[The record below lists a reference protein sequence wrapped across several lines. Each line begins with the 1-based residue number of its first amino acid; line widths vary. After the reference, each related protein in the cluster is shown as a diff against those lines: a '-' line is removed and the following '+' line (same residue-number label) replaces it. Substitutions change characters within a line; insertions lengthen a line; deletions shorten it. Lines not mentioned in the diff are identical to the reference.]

1 MGIRTKALGR
11 LKYTMP
17 EEVGIRSQD
26 LDQIDSIAY
35 KAIRDSATPG
45 CQVLVAKDGK
55 VIYYKSFGYQT
66 YDSTLPVQNT
76 DLYDLASLTKIVATT
91 PGIMHLYDNK
101 EFGLENTVSD
111 YIPGLD
117 SAVIH
122 NAKMADILTHQ
133 AGFRPFIPFYLQ
145 TMPDSIYSVCY
156 KNKKD
161 STYCIEIRKDLFMRK
176 DYRDTMYKEIYEDT
190 LKPSQG
196 YVYSD
201 LGFYLLKQICE
212 SLAKD
217 SFQHYLDTLF
227 YKPLGMS
234 TMGFNPLN
242 RFPLK
247 RIPPT
252 ENDTVFRKT
261 LVHGYVHDPGAAML
275 GGISGHAG
283 LFSDGNDLAIYMQML
298 LNKGEYAGHRY
309 LSASTVKL
317 FTDRYSDRD
326 RRGLGFDKPETDRSK
341 GNPAG
346 DMASPLAFG
355 HQGFTGTCV
364 WADPKNN
371 VIFVFLS
378 NRVYPDAENK
388 KLVRTGVRTH
398 MQDVVYKAIQRANRY
413 VSDKEK

>member
-1 MGIRTKALGR
+1 
-11 LKYTMP
+11 
-17 EEVGIRSQD
+17 
-26 LDQIDSIAY
+26 
-35 KAIRDSATPG
+35 
-45 CQVLVAKDGK
+45 
-55 VIYYKSFGYQT
+55 
-66 YDSTLPVQNT
+66 
-76 DLYDLASLTKIVATT
+76 
-91 PGIMHLYDNK
+91 
-101 EFGLENTVSD
+101 
-111 YIPGLD
+111 
-117 SAVIH
+117 
-122 NAKMADILTHQ
+122 
-133 AGFRPFIPFYLQ
+133 
-145 TMPDSIYSVCY
+145 
-156 KNKKD
+156 
-161 STYCIEIRKDLFMRK
+161 MRK